1 MSEKI
6 SNTDQAK
13 QSCKAGV
20 IASADIQEI
29 TFKMFFSVP
38 EGYSCFTDKSQ
49 EKFTSVIDDNF
60 NLVESGI
67 GFGCFGVK
75 IEVDNIN
82 DIEIQKTKIN
92 EIALSTL
99 KLKPIQKPKP
109 PKPPYATYST
119 IADLSD
125 KSPYKK
131 VIFHQVNYTDN
142 RMFQMVSIDDFCP
155 NSRLIFETIENN
167 PELKN
172 KVRDMVSTSF
182 GDKSLCITFKQGLI
196 LTEEEV
202 LDFINKMRIR
212 KPKFDYSH

>member
-1 MSEKI
+1 MSNR
-6 SNTDQAK
+6 NTEGLFCQTP
-13 QSCKAGV
+13 V

-29 TFKMFFSVP
+29 TFKMVFSVP

-49 EKFTSVIDDNF
+49 EKFTTVIEDKF

-92 EIALSTL
+92 DIALSTL
-99 KLKPIQKPKP
+99 KLKPIKKPKP

-125 KSPYKK
+125 KAPYKE
-131 VIFHQVNYTDN
+131 VIFHQVNYADN
-142 RMFQMVSIDDFCP
+142 RMFQIISIDSFCT
-155 NSRLIFETIENN
+155 NSRLIFETINNN

-172 KVRDMVSTSF
+172 KVHDMVSTSF

-202 LDFINKMRIR
+202 LDFINKIRIR

>member
-1 MSEKI
+1 MKNSSIESHSEPLQQH
-6 SNTDQAK
+6 D
-13 QSCKAGV
+13 V

-29 TFKMFFSVP
+29 TFKMVFSVP
-38 EGYSCFTDKSQ
+38 DGYSCFTDESE
-49 EKFTSVIDDNF
+49 EKFTNIVNDNF
-60 NLVESGI
+60 KLVESGI
-67 GFGCFGVK
+67 GFGCFGIK

-92 EIALSTL
+92 DIALSTL

-125 KSPYKK
+125 KAPYKE

-142 RMFQMVSIDDFCP
+142 RMFQKVSIDDLCP
-155 NSRLIFETIENN
+155 NSRLIFETIKNN

-172 KVRDMVSTSF
+172 KVHDMVSTSF

-212 KPKFDYSH
+212 KPKLDYSH

>member
-1 MSEKI
+1 MSKNN

-13 QSCKAGV
+13 QSCKTGV

-29 TFKMFFSVP
+29 TFKMVFSVP
-38 EGYSCFTDKSQ
+38 DGYSCFTDKSE
-49 EKFTSVIDDNF
+49 EKFIAIIKDKF
-60 NLVESGI
+60 NLIESGI
-67 GFGCFGVK
+67 GFSCFGIK

-82 DIEIQKTKIN
+82 DIEIQKNKIN

-109 PKPPYATYST
+109 PKPPYATYSR

-125 KSPYKK
+125 KTPYKE

-142 RMFQMVSIDDFCP
+142 RMFQKISIDDFCP
-155 NSRLIFETIENN
+155 NSRLIFDTIKNN
-167 PELKN
+167 PELNN
-172 KVRDMVSTSF
+172 KVFEMVSTSF
-182 GDKSLCITFKQGLI
+182 GDKSLCITFKQGLV

-212 KPKFDYSH
+212 KLKFDYSH